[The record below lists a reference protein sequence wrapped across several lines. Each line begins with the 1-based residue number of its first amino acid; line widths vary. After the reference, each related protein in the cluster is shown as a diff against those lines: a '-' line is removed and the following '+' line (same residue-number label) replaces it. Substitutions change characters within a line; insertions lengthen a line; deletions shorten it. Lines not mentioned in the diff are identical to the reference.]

1 MKKVYFEKDINRL
14 ILLYETEYSWVDDK
28 LESDERIEVYKTFS
42 FRKNDLIERSDENG
56 LTYKFLLGDRI
67 GDYYY
72 ISKNKLSTSFDLYI
86 DCSLPIDWSWFVATT
101 NKRNKYINH
110 NGKEEY
116 SSIYGNI
123 LYAFND
129 FYKGDSLYIDIDSEQ
144 TFIDDGFHL
153 TISTYQKFLRVFPT
167 ATNAK
172 YLKLSM
178 FTNILK
184 NELDVDD
191 YETVYQEY
199 KMKHVPVDSSKTV
212 LTQTLREQEKQK
224 FLYAKEQLEKALD
237 DYNKGKFIH
246 EDVFSKYVAEFFC
259 LLNPKYIMVSTK
271 LKIIDYTKARAS
283 CQADL
288 VLIDCEGNIDLI
300 EVKSPKYSNLFRKRP
315 YRSHYVACGELSGAI
330 NQLEQYLKSLT
341 KMSSEEIADNNSDLQ
356 KKLGNVTLKA
366 VHPKGY
372 IIFGRDEESFMGENI
387 EQKKCDY
394 EIIRNTYRDV
404 VDVITFDELI
414 RRFNNIIAFL

>member
-1 MKKVYFEKDINRL
+1 MKRVDFEKK
-14 ILLYETEYSWVDDK
+14 DDK
-28 LESDERIEVYKTFS
+28 LILFYETDHSWIEEKLDSNETIEVYKTFS
-42 FRKNDLIERSDENG
+42 FRKGDLIERIDESG
-56 LTYKFLLGDRI
+56 FTYKFLLGVKV
-67 GDYYY
+67 GDYYC
-72 ISKNKLSTSFDLYI
+72 ISKDKLSTSFDLYI
-86 DCSLPIDWSWFVATT
+86 DCTLPIDWSWFVTT
-101 NKRNKYINH
+101 SNKRIRYTNN

-129 FYKGDSLYIDIDSEQ
+129 FYKGDKLYFDVDSEQ
-144 TFIDDGFHL
+144 AFTDDGYHL
-153 TISTYQKFLRVFPT
+153 TISTYKEFLNAFPT
-167 ATNAK
+167 ATNAR
-172 YLKLSM
+172 YQKLSI

-191 YETVYQEY
+191 YEAVYQEY
-199 KMKHVPVDSSKTV
+199 KRKHIPVASSKTF

-224 FLYAKEQLEKALD
+224 FMYAKAQLEKALD

-246 EDVFSKYVAEFFC
+246 EDDFSKYVAEFFC

-271 LKIIDYTKARAS
+271 LNIIDYTQARTS
-283 CQADL
+283 CHADL

-341 KMSSEEIADNNSDLQ
+341 KMSSNEIADNNSDLQ
-356 KKLGNVTLKA
+356 KKLGCIALKA

-372 IIFGRDEESFMGENI
+372 IIFGRDAESFTGENI
-387 EQKKCDY
+387 DQKKCDY

-414 RRFNNIIAFL
+414 RRFDNIIKFI